1 MYCSYVL
8 PIVDREGRKVG
19 VYGVDLDYIWL
30 NSVID
35 EVGKIIKRE
44 FFDSDETL
52 QDRDGNIY
60 FSVQLVDDKCNRIVG
75 SDSLDM
81 GILKAKQEEV
91 FGNLGMK
98 DLQGT
103 PYYVNFKP
111 IPYTDWTVAVIQHR
125 DLVFTWGIILA
136 LIILLCMSVGCCAIS
151 FFISRSIRR
160 ATKPLGFL
168 SASAH
173 EVAKGNFDSPLP
185 TFEHND
191 EVAQLRDS
199 FADMQQSL
207 VKYIE
212 ELKETTV

>member
-136 LIILLCMSVGCCAIS
+136 LIILLCMGVGCCAIS

-173 EVAKGNFDSPLP
+173 EVAKANFDSPLP